1 VVTTGISAIIFYVC
15 ADETSFRYF
24 QSNRLTALL
33 LFEREPEGALY
44 LLSLCLSLSV
54 MLVYL
59 NHMTWKQGVH
69 GSAFL
74 EQLGV
79 LVARLT
85 QLTMYKAVQ
94 QQKEL
99 LVRAGADLDIDE
111 LPQPPRNV
119 IVSKGPQKQKLVDIY
134 TTEGSTF

>member
-1 VVTTGISAIIFYVC
+1 
-15 ADETSFRYF
+15 
-24 QSNRLTALL
+24 
-33 LFEREPEGALY
+33 
-44 LLSLCLSLSV
+44 
-54 MLVYL
+54 
-59 NHMTWKQGVH
+59 MTWKQGVH

-85 QLTMYKAVQ
+85 QLTMYKAIQ

-99 LVRAGADLDIDE
+99 LVRAGVDVDVDE

-119 IVSKGPQKQKLVDIY
+119 VVLKGTQKQKLVDIY